1 MRKLA
6 GTYGGVVLSMIL
18 WSFSF
23 IWFKIANETYLPL
36 AIVFIRLAIS
46 VFLLTAYML
55 LTGNVTKMKKQDRK
69 LFFLMA
75 LCEPFLYFIGESFG
89 LTYVSA
95 TAGSVLISTIPVF
108 VILGAWIFF
117 GEKLRIINYAGI
129 ILSFTG
135 VLIFII
141 NKDGTL
147 SFSIRGILLLAFAVA
162 SAVGYN
168 LMLSR
173 LVGSYSPV
181 FIVNVQNTIGA
192 LLFLP
197 VFLVSD
203 FRQFINT
210 PFSVRSFVPIIELS
224 VFASCAAFILFAY
237 SVRKIGISRAN
248 VFTNCVPILT
258 ATFSFI
264 LLRDKLTFQN
274 ITGMFIV
281 ITGLFMSQINGRQK
295 KTDTALVLTGKTA

>member
-147 SFSIRGILLLAFAVA
+147 SFSIRGILLLSFAVA

-168 LMLSR
+168 LILSR

-181 FIVNVQNTIGA
+181 FIVNVQNTTGA

-203 FRQFINT
+203 FHQFINT

-264 LLRDKLTFQN
+264 LLGDKLTFQN
-274 ITGMFIV
+274 IAGMFIV

-295 KTDTALVLTGKTA
+295 KTDTVFVLTGKTA

>member
-147 SFSIRGILLLAFAVA
+147 SFSIRGILLLSFAVA

-192 LLFLP
+192 FLFLP

-203 FRQFINT
+203 FRQFINS

-258 ATFSFI
+258 ATFSFM
-264 LLRDKLTFQN
+264 LLGDKLTFQN
-274 ITGMFIV
+274 IAGMFIV

>member
-147 SFSIRGILLLAFAVA
+147 SFSIRGILLLSFAVA

-258 ATFSFI
+258 ATFSFM
-264 LLRDKLTFQN
+264 LLGDKLTFQN
-274 ITGMFIV
+274 IAGMFIV